1 MRKNRSAP
9 CPDWETRMDERA
21 RCRPLWRKG
30 DATELWVIFLDGS
43 VRSSLKAREDVD
55 FVCNVFYCPTKPAI
69 YVIFANEV
77 MHTV

>member
-30 DATELWVIFLDGS
+30 DATELWVIFLTGS

-55 FVCNVFYCPTKPAI
+55 FVCSVLYCPT
-69 YVIFANEV
+69 
-77 MHTV
+77 